1 MPVYRPVLDEA
12 RVPANRDFYA
22 PGFEVRS
29 EGENLPQNVLRD
41 VREVKYID
49 GLTEIDRFE
58 LVVNNWDPAEN
69 RFKFIG
75 SETAA
80 NADQG
85 LHRLFQPCEKVV
97 ELRMGYAGNLITMM
111 QGNFT
116 MMAPHFQANA
126 APPLPVTGLNV
137 LHQLRRKRYCG
148 SWRSE
153 RPSAI
158 AENLAS
164 LREDGQPRL
173 PLPLVV
179 GPVDAN
185 ADPVLDYTAQTNQY
199 DIDFLLNLARRHSYE
214 LVEQQPGQ
222 PGVQRRQLYFGPGS
236 NARAPVNYALD
247 WGRSMVE
254 FMPTLTSHNQVKSV
268 TVRGWDRRAQR
279 PIEEK
284 IEFNDPEL
292 QRLNADL
299 DAFVQCDPREEI
311 VVDRPV
317 FTREEARDYARAVL
331 RDRAASVIEATGTT
345 VGLPELRA
353 GTRIRIG
360 ELGSRLSG
368 DYLVKKTEHIV
379 NDSGYLT
386 KFEARREQLPQVAS

>member
-1 MPVYRPVLDEA
+1 MTVYRPVLDEA
-12 RVPANRDFYA
+12 RVPANRDFNA
-22 PGFEVRS
+22 PGFEVRI

-75 SETAA
+75 SETST

-116 MMAPHFQANA
+116 MMEPHFQANA
-126 APPLPVTGLNV
+126 APTLTVTGLNV
-137 LHQLRRKRYCG
+137 LHQLRRKRHSG
-148 SWRSE
+148 SWRGE

-185 ADPVLDYTAQTNQY
+185 AEPVLDYTAQTNQY
-199 DIDFLLNLARRHSYE
+199 DIDFLLNLARRHGYE

-254 FMPTLTSHNQVKSV
+254 FMPTITSHNQVKSV

-279 PIEEK
+279 AIEEK

-299 DAFVQCDPREEI
+299 HEFVQCDPREEI

-360 ELGSRLSG
+360 EIGSRLSG